1 MGYAE
6 AREAED
12 KRLCAACVADDHL
25 KALMAADGVQASC
38 DYCQQDEPTLT
49 ISEIADRVEA
59 IFDAHFV
66 RSSSQPDAFQ
76 AAMLMD
82 RESDY
87 EWERS
92 GEPVADVIA
101 EILRAEPEPADDVQA
116 VLDDR
121 HSEWDDQ
128 DETEFHADSRYV
140 EKRIDDSEWQL
151 AWDRFETELKTETRL
166 LTRTGLTRLEA
177 VFGGLEDLRTWRN
190 GALIVEAGPGTPY
203 ATAYRAR
210 AFQSED
216 KLEEALVRP
225 DLHLGPPPQRLAAA
239 GRMNFQNI
247 AAFYGA
253 TDVETALA
261 EVRPPVGSNVAVVQF
276 EIARPLRLLDLTA
289 VTATAAHGSYFDP
302 GYVEFS
308 RRVKFLKRL
317 AERMTLPVM
326 PDDVLSEYLPT
337 QTIANYLEHIL
348 EPPLDGIVFPSSQI
362 ETSSGLNIVLFRKAA
377 RVESLEPKD
386 GIELTLRLGEWFGNE
401 WEQGYTVV
409 ERRAEASSATLLTE
423 VEEENWPSGPSTTP
437 DARPVT
443 LQVNTET
450 LAVHKV
456 QWVKVHAPGRRVYR
470 TRAG

>member
-1 MGYAE
+1 ME
-6 AREAED
+6 
-12 KRLCAACVADDHL
+12 
-25 KALMAADGVQASC
+25 ADGVQASC
-38 DYCQQDEPTLT
+38 DYCQQIEPTLT
-49 ISEIADRVEA
+49 IGEIADRVAA

-66 RSSSQPDAFQ
+66 RSSSRPDAFQ
-76 AAMLMD
+76 TAMLMD

-92 GEPVADVIA
+92 GEPVAYVIA
-101 EILRAEPEPADDVQA
+101 EILRSEPEPANDLQA
-116 VLDDR
+116 VLEDR
-121 HSEWDDQ
+121 HSTWDDQ
-128 DETEFHADSRYV
+128 DETEFDGDSHYV
-140 EKRIDDSEWQL
+140 QKRIDDSEWQI

-190 GALIVEAGPGTPY
+190 GALIVEAGPGSPY

-261 EVRPPVGSNVAVVQF
+261 EVRPPVGSHVAVVQF
-276 EIARPLRLLDLTA
+276 DISRPLRLLDLTA
-289 VTATAAHGSYFDP
+289 VTATAAHGSYFDS

-348 EPPLDGIVFPSSQI
+348 EPPLDGIIFPSSQV

-377 RVESLEPKD
+377 RVESLSPTD
-386 GIELTLRLGEWFGNE
+386 GVELALRRGEWFGDE

-409 ERRAEASSATLLTE
+409 ERRAASTTRPAE
-423 VEEENWPSGPSTTP
+423 VEEENWPSGPPTTP
-437 DARPVT
+437 DERPVT
-443 LQVNTET
+443 LRVNTET

-456 QWVKVHAPGRRVYR
+456 QWVKVRAPGRRVYR